1 MWEMLVV
8 RSKIPSDEET
18 LYRWLKESCEAQ
30 GKSTSIWNLDELGE
44 FFNDKL
50 ASGENDFSTLSLDGF
65 SCIQSYFLMINEKEN
80 KVQRLAPTK
89 SSSGSSSY
97 TDRMMTGF
105 SSITG
110 PVYGDFSFMKQNRK
124 TSGDKAEE
132 EGTFK
137 IYVFPSQLNGI
148 ETMWN
153 IALNCSNKQ
162 VESKAIQLVTRLY
175 QNLAIDFEKE

>member
-1 MWEMLVV
+1 
-8 RSKIPSDEET
+8 
-18 LYRWLKESCEAQ
+18 
-30 GKSTSIWNLDELGE
+30 
-44 FFNDKL
+44 
-50 ASGENDFSTLSLDGF
+50 
-65 SCIQSYFLMINEKEN
+65 
-80 KVQRLAPTK
+80 
-89 SSSGSSSY
+89 
-97 TDRMMTGF
+97 MTGF

-124 TSGDKAEE
+124 NSGDKTEE

-153 IALNCSNKQ
+153 IALNCSNKH

-175 QNLAIDFEKE
+175 